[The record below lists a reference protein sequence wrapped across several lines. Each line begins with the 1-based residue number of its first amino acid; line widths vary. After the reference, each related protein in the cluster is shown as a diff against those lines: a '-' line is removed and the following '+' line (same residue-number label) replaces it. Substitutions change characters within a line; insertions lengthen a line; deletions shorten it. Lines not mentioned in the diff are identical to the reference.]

1 METIQCNYIN
11 HKDKECILL
20 SCEYN
25 AKLNKI
31 YRKLAFV
38 TYSNTHKGW
47 YILKNKEQLRLVA
60 KAVESIANID
70 IEQLKVIVNKLKIS
84 KSIDKETNRKI
95 ANNSQL
101 LTQKKEHQTS
111 NISEHNSKQLEL
123 FMQTLILKSYSQA
136 TIKTYR
142 NEFTIFLQT
151 LKSVEVNNFTTQR
164 IKDYLQYCFET
175 LKLTESTVHSRM
187 NALKFYYEQVL
198 FKEKFFWEIPR
209 PKKPFQLPRFFNKEE
224 IADIINATDNLKHK
238 VMLMLTYSGGLR
250 VSEVVSL
257 RTYNVDSK
265 RMCIFIANAKGK
277 KDRMVSL
284 SPVLLVMLREYARI
298 YKIDKKGNLFEGQVK
313 GNCYSIRSLQL
324 VLNAAKQ
331 KANIVKPGGVHA
343 LRHSFAT
350 HLIDKGTDISM
361 LQKLLGHND
370 IKTTLRYIHVSN
382 KDLIK
387 VLSPLDDL
395 NIK

>member
-1 METIQCNYIN
+1 METIQCNYIH
-11 HKDKECILL
+11 HKGKEQLL
-20 SCEYN
+20 LQCSYSN
-25 AKLNKI
+25 ALNKI
-31 YRKLAFV
+31 YKQIGFV
-38 TYSNTHKGW
+38 KYSNTYKGW
-47 YILKNKEQLRLVA
+47 YMPKSKELLQQLMQQTKTIATTDISQLKLTPKETAVKMVA
-60 KAVESIANID
+60 KTTLV
-70 IEQLKVIVNKLKIS
+70 
-84 KSIDKETNRKI
+84 
-95 ANNSQL
+95 
-101 LTQKKEHQTS
+101 QTGK
-111 NISEHNSKQLEL
+111 ISEHNAKQLEL
-123 FMQTLILKSYSQA
+123 YLQTLILKAYSQA
-136 TIKTYR
+136 TIRTYK

-151 LKSVEVNNFTTQR
+151 LKNVEANNFTTQR

-175 LKLTESTVHSRM
+175 LQLTESTIHSRM

-198 FKEKFFWEIPR
+198 YKEKFFWEIPR
-209 PKKPFQLPRFFNKEE
+209 PKKPFLLPRFFNKEE

-265 RMCIFIANAKGK
+265 RMCIFIESAKGK
-277 KDRMVSL
+277 KDRMVAL
-284 SPVLLVMLREYARI
+284 SPVLLVMFREYARK
-298 YKIDKKGNLFEGQVK
+298 YKIDKKGYLFEGQIK
-313 GNCYSIRSLQL
+313 NTCYSTRSLQL
-324 VLNAAKQ
+324 VLSAAKQ
-331 KANIVKPGGVHA
+331 KANIMKPGGVHA

-350 HLIDKGTDISM
+350 HLVDKGTDISM

-395 NIK
+395 NII